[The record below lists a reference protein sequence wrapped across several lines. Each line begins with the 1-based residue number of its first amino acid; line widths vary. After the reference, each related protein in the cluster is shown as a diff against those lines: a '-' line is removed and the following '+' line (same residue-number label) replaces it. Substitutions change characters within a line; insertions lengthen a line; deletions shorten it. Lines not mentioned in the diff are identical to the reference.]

1 MNSVNF
7 IPMIVS
13 LGVCVVL
20 PIVIVALSL
29 RHKLESEK
37 NRKDIILAALEKNS
51 NINVE
56 ELVKMMNKPD
66 KMIKEKLLS
75 KFQWGI
81 FTSIIGLG
89 FLILSSIMGYTGG
102 FSTDNIQFLGIS
114 GAVLLAIGVAFLLT
128 YFYGKKMLS
137 KEMETEEKNMQ
148 QGNL

>member
-56 ELVKMMNKPD
+56 ELVKKMNKPD

-81 FTSIIGLG
+81 LTSILG
-89 FLILSSIMGYTGG
+89 VGFVILSSIMGYQEEDYTH
-102 FSTDNIQFLGIS
+102 NIQFLGIS

>member
-20 PIVIVALSL
+20 PIVIVSLSL

-56 ELVKMMNKPD
+56 ELVKKMNKPD

-81 FTSIIGLG
+81 LTSILGIG
-89 FLILSSIMGYTGG
+89 FVILSSIMGYQEEDY
-102 FSTDNIQFLGIS
+102 TDNIQFLGIS

>member
-56 ELVKMMNKPD
+56 ELVKKMNKPD
-66 KMIKEKLLS
+66 KLIKEKLLS

-81 FTSIIGLG
+81 LTSILG
-89 FLILSSIMGYTGG
+89 VGFVILSSIMGYQEEDY
-102 FSTDNIQFLGIS
+102 TDNIQFLGIS
-114 GAVLLAIGVAFLLT
+114 GAVLLAIGIAFLLT

>member
-1 MNSVNF
+1 MNSVQVM
-7 IPMIVS
+7 PMIVS

-29 RHKLESEK
+29 KHKLESEK

-81 FTSIIGLG
+81 LTSIIGVG
-89 FLILSSIMGYTGG
+89 FVILSSIMGYQEEDY
-102 FSTDNIQFLGIS
+102 TDNIQFLGIS
-114 GAVLLAIGVAFLLT
+114 GAVLLAIGIAFLLT

>member
-37 NRKDIILAALEKNS
+37 NRKDIILAALEKNP

-66 KMIKEKLLS
+66 KLIKEKLLS

-81 FTSIIGLG
+81 LTSILG
-89 FLILSSIMGYTGG
+89 VGFVILSSIMGYQEEDY
-102 FSTDNIQFLGIS
+102 TDNIQFLGIS
-114 GAVLLAIGVAFLLT
+114 GAVLLAIGIAFLLT

>member
-1 MNSVNF
+1 MNSVHF
-7 IPMIVS
+7 TGMIIC
-13 LGVCVVL
+13 LGIGVVL

-29 RHKLESEK
+29 RHKLGSEK
-37 NRKDIILAALEKNS
+37 NRKDIILAALEKNP

-114 GAVLLAIGVAFLLT
+114 GAVLLAIGIAFLLT

-137 KEMETEEKNMQ
+137 KEMEAEEKNMQ

>member
-1 MNSVNF
+1 MNGVHF
-7 IPMIVS
+7 MPMIVS
-13 LGVCVVL
+13 LGVCVIL

-56 ELVKMMNKPD
+56 ELVRKMNKPD
-66 KMIKEKLLS
+66 KLIKEKLLR
-75 KFQWGI
+75 KYQWGI
-81 FTSIIGLG
+81 LTSILG
-89 FLILSSIMGYTGG
+89 VGFFILSFIIGYEEKYC
-102 FSTDNIQFLGIS
+102 TDNVQFLGIS

-137 KEMETEEKNMQ
+137 KEMEAEEKNMQ

>member
-37 NRKDIILAALEKNS
+37 NRKDIILAALEKNP

-56 ELVKMMNKPD
+56 ELVKKMNKPD

-81 FTSIIGLG
+81 LTSILG
-89 FLILSSIMGYTGG
+89 VGFVILSSIMGYQEEDY
-102 FSTDNIQFLGIS
+102 TDNIQFLGIS
-114 GAVLLAIGVAFLLT
+114 GAVLLAIGIAFLLT

>member
-1 MNSVNF
+1 MNSVHF
-7 IPMIVS
+7 TGMIIC
-13 LGVCVVL
+13 LGIGVVL

-81 FTSIIGLG
+81 LTSILGIG
-89 FLILSSIMGYTGG
+89 FVILSSIMGYQEEDY
-102 FSTDNIQFLGIS
+102 TDNIQFLGIS
-114 GAVLLAIGVAFLLT
+114 GAVLLAIGIAFLLT

>member
-37 NRKDIILAALEKNS
+37 NRKDVILAALEKNS

-56 ELVKMMNKPD
+56 ELVKKMNKPD

-81 FTSIIGLG
+81 LTSILG
-89 FLILSSIMGYTGG
+89 VGFVILSSIMGYQEEDYTH
-102 FSTDNIQFLGIS
+102 NIQFLGIS
-114 GAVLLAIGVAFLLT
+114 GAVLLAIGIAFLLT

-137 KEMETEEKNMQ
+137 KEMESEEKNMQ

>member
-1 MNSVNF
+1 MNSVHF
-7 IPMIVS
+7 TGMIIS

-56 ELVKMMNKPD
+56 ELVRKMNKPD
-66 KMIKEKLLS
+66 KLIKEKLLS

-81 FTSIIGLG
+81 LTSIIGVG
-89 FLILSSIMGYTGG
+89 FVTLSSIMGYQEEDY
-102 FSTDNIQFLGIS
+102 TDNIQFLGIS
-114 GAVLLAIGVAFLLT
+114 GAVLLAIGIAFLLT

>member
-13 LGVCVVL
+13 LGVSVVL

-56 ELVKMMNKPD
+56 ELVKKMNKPD
-66 KMIKEKLLS
+66 KLIKEKLLS

-81 FTSIIGLG
+81 LTSILG
-89 FLILSSIMGYTGG
+89 VGFVILSSIMGYQEEDYTH
-102 FSTDNIQFLGIS
+102 NIQFLGIS
-114 GAVLLAIGVAFLLT
+114 GAVLLAIGIAFLLT

>member
-56 ELVKMMNKPD
+56 ELVKKMNKPD
-66 KMIKEKLLS
+66 KLIKEKLLS

-81 FTSIIGLG
+81 LTSIIGVG
-89 FLILSSIMGYTGG
+89 FVILSSIMGYQEEDY
-102 FSTDNIQFLGIS
+102 TDNIQFLGIS
-114 GAVLLAIGVAFLLT
+114 GAVLLAIGIAFLLT
-128 YFYGKKMLS
+128 YFYGKKMLL

>member
-56 ELVKMMNKPD
+56 ELVKKMNKPD
-66 KMIKEKLLS
+66 KLIKEKLLS

-81 FTSIIGLG
+81 LTSIIGVG
-89 FLILSSIMGYTGG
+89 FVTLSSIMGYQEEDY
-102 FSTDNIQFLGIS
+102 TDNIQFLGIS
-114 GAVLLAIGVAFLLT
+114 GAVLLAIGIAFLLT

>member
-29 RHKLESEK
+29 KHKLESEK

-56 ELVKMMNKPD
+56 ELVRKMNKPD
-66 KMIKEKLLS
+66 KLIKEKLLR

-81 FTSIIGLG
+81 LTSIIGVG
-89 FLILSSIMGYTGG
+89 FLILSLTGCSVTSISATSSCRDGERLRCPNWDWKVSLPVT
-102 FSTDNIQFLGIS
+102 S
-114 GAVLLAIGVAFLLT
+114 GLT
-128 YFYGKKMLS
+128 
-137 KEMETEEKNMQ
+137 TRNMMS
-148 QGNL
+148 

>member
-29 RHKLESEK
+29 RHKLGSEK
-37 NRKDIILAALEKNS
+37 NRKDIILAALEKNP

-66 KMIKEKLLS
+66 KLIKEKLLS

-81 FTSIIGLG
+81 LTSIIGVG
-89 FLILSSIMGYTGG
+89 FFILSFILGYDDEG
-102 FSTDNIQFLGIS
+102 FTDSGQFLSVG
-114 GAVLLAIGVAFLLT
+114 GAVLLATGAAFLLT

>member
-7 IPMIVS
+7 TGMIIC
-13 LGVCVVL
+13 LGIGVVL

-56 ELVKMMNKPD
+56 ELVKKMNKPD
-66 KMIKEKLLS
+66 KLIKEKLLS

-81 FTSIIGLG
+81 LTSIIGVG
-89 FLILSSIMGYTGG
+89 FVILSSIMGYQEEDY
-102 FSTDNIQFLGIS
+102 TDNIQFLGIS

>member
-1 MNSVNF
+1 MAYG
-7 IPMIVS
+7 MIIC
-13 LGVCVVL
+13 LGIGVVL

-56 ELVKMMNKPD
+56 ELVKKMNKPD

-81 FTSIIGLG
+81 LTSILGIG
-89 FLILSSIMGYTGG
+89 FVILSSIMGYQEEDY
-102 FSTDNIQFLGIS
+102 TDNIQFLGIS
-114 GAVLLAIGVAFLLT
+114 GAVLLAIGIAFLLT

>member
-1 MNSVNF
+1 MNSVHF
-7 IPMIVS
+7 TGMIIC
-13 LGVCVVL
+13 LGIGVVL

-66 KMIKEKLLS
+66 KLIKEKLLS

-81 FTSIIGLG
+81 LTSIIGVG
-89 FLILSSIMGYTGG
+89 FVILSSIMGYQEEDY
-102 FSTDNIQFLGIS
+102 TDNIQFLGIS
-114 GAVLLAIGVAFLLT
+114 GAVLLAIGIAFLLT

>member
-29 RHKLESEK
+29 RHKLESER

-56 ELVKMMNKPD
+56 ELVKKMNKPD
-66 KMIKEKLLS
+66 KLIKEKLLS

-81 FTSIIGLG
+81 LTSIIGVG
-89 FLILSSIMGYTGG
+89 FVTLSSIMGYQEEDY
-102 FSTDNIQFLGIS
+102 TDNIQFLGIS
-114 GAVLLAIGVAFLLT
+114 GAVLLAIGIAFLLT

>member
-1 MNSVNF
+1 
-7 IPMIVS
+7 MIVS

-56 ELVKMMNKPD
+56 ELVKKMNKPD
-66 KMIKEKLLS
+66 KLIKEKLLS

-81 FTSIIGLG
+81 LTSIIGVG
-89 FLILSSIMGYTGG
+89 FVTLCSIMGYQEEDY
-102 FSTDNIQFLGIS
+102 TDNIQFLGIS
-114 GAVLLAIGVAFLLT
+114 GAVLLAIGIAFLLT

>member
-56 ELVKMMNKPD
+56 ELVKKMNKPD
-66 KMIKEKLLS
+66 KLIKEKLLS

-81 FTSIIGLG
+81 LTSIIGVG
-89 FLILSSIMGYTGG
+89 FVTLSSIMGYQEEDY
-102 FSTDNIQFLGIS
+102 TDNIQFLGIS
-114 GAVLLAIGVAFLLT
+114 GAVLLAIGIAFLLT
-128 YFYGKKMLS
+128 YFYGKKMLL

>member
-56 ELVKMMNKPD
+56 ELVKKMNKPD
-66 KMIKEKLLS
+66 KLIKEKLLS

-81 FTSIIGLG
+81 LTSIIGVG
-89 FLILSSIMGYTGG
+89 FVTLCSIMGYQEEDY
-102 FSTDNIQFLGIS
+102 TDNIQFLGIS
-114 GAVLLAIGVAFLLT
+114 GAVLLAIGIAFLLT

>member
-7 IPMIVS
+7 TGMIIC
-13 LGVCVVL
+13 LGIGVVL

-29 RHKLESEK
+29 RHKLGSEK
-37 NRKDIILAALEKNS
+37 NRKDIILAALEKNP

-81 FTSIIGLG
+81 LTSIIGVG
-89 FLILSSIMGYTGG
+89 FVTLSSIMGYQEEDY
-102 FSTDNIQFLGIS
+102 TDNIQFLGIS
-114 GAVLLAIGVAFLLT
+114 GAVLLAIGIAFLLT

>member
-1 MNSVNF
+1 MNSVQVM
-7 IPMIVS
+7 PMIVS

-29 RHKLESEK
+29 KHKLESEK

-51 NINVE
+51 NISVE
-56 ELVKMMNKPD
+56 ELVRKMNKPD
-66 KMIKEKLLS
+66 KLIKEKLLR

-81 FTSIIGLG
+81 LTSIIGVA
-89 FLILSSIMGYTGG
+89 FVILSSIMGYQEEDY
-102 FSTDNIQFLGIS
+102 TDNIQFLGIS
-114 GAVLLAIGVAFLLT
+114 GAVLLAIGIAFLLT

>member
-1 MNSVNF
+1 
-7 IPMIVS
+7 MIVS

-56 ELVKMMNKPD
+56 ELVKKMNKPD

-81 FTSIIGLG
+81 LTSILG
-89 FLILSSIMGYTGG
+89 VGFVILSSIMGYQEEDYTH
-102 FSTDNIQFLGIS
+102 NIQFLGIS
-114 GAVLLAIGVAFLLT
+114 GAVLLAIGIAFLLT

>member
-1 MNSVNF
+1 
-7 IPMIVS
+7 MIVS

-29 RHKLESEK
+29 RHKLESER

-56 ELVKMMNKPD
+56 ELVKKMNKPD
-66 KMIKEKLLS
+66 KLIKEKLLS

-81 FTSIIGLG
+81 LTSIIGVG
-89 FLILSSIMGYTGG
+89 FVTLSSIMGYQEEDY
-102 FSTDNIQFLGIS
+102 TDNIQFLGIS
-114 GAVLLAIGVAFLLT
+114 GAVLLAIGIAFLLT

>member
-1 MNSVNF
+1 MNSVHF
-7 IPMIVS
+7 MPMIVC
-13 LGVCVVL
+13 LGVCVIL

-56 ELVKMMNKPD
+56 ELVKKMNKPD
-66 KMIKEKLLS
+66 KLIKEKLLS

-81 FTSIIGLG
+81 LTSIIGVG
-89 FLILSSIMGYTGG
+89 FVILSSIMGYQEEDY
-102 FSTDNIQFLGIS
+102 TDNIQFLGIS
-114 GAVLLAIGVAFLLT
+114 GAVLLAIGIAFLLT

>member
-1 MNSVNF
+1 MNSVHF
-7 IPMIVS
+7 TGMIIC
-13 LGVCVVL
+13 LGIGVVL

-56 ELVKMMNKPD
+56 ELVKKMNKPD
-66 KMIKEKLLS
+66 KLIKEKLLS

-81 FTSIIGLG
+81 LTSIIGVG
-89 FLILSSIMGYTGG
+89 FVTLSSIMGYQEEDY
-102 FSTDNIQFLGIS
+102 TDNIQFLGIS
-114 GAVLLAIGVAFLLT
+114 GAVLLAIGIAFLLT